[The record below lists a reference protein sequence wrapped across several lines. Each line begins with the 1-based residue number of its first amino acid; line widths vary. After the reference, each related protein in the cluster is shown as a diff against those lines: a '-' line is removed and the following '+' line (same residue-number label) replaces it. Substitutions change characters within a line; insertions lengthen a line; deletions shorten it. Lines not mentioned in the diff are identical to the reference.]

1 MSAIGQKVDPLARAL
16 APVVREMLLAEVQR
30 VAASL
35 PVPSHKDAS
44 TKADRDIMAACREV
58 AEAADKLAQAKYGIG
73 EIVARTKLERA
84 GAHLGRVMK
93 KYGRLP

>member
-1 MSAIGQKVDPLARAL
+1 MTAVGKQIDPLARAL
-16 APVVREMLLAEVQR
+16 APVVREMLMAEVER

-35 PVPSHKDAS
+35 PVPKPRDAS
-44 TKADRDIMAACREV
+44 TKADRDIMAACLEV
-58 AEAADKLAQAKYGIG
+58 AEAADRLAQAKYGIG

-93 KYGRLP
+93 KHGRMP